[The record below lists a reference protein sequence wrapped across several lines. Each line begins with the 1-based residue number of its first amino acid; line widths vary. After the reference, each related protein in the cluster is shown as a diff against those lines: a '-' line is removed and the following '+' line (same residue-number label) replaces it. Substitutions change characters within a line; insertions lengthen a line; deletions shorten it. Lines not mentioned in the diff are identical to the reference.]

1 MESRHHSINEPNNIR
16 LVSTSIIKIHIPSIN
31 VDKYVLQLQNSESV
45 IENNIFLWTTR
56 FIDWIERLKFEFKF
70 GITLVLELK
79 SIESDNETKY
89 STFH

>member
-1 MESRHHSINEPNNIR
+1 MFWWENTKTTKWSHFYKGYASTYNVSILNSFNPE
-16 LVSTSIIKIHIPSIN
+16 
-31 VDKYVLQLQNSESV
+31 LQLQNSESV